1 MTKNGPHGRLL
12 HPTTGQLSNQFM
24 PKRVFTDVPKERSVV
39 KQPGSHL
46 ETPDTVLI
54 IDDSPEN
61 RLLLSSQ
68 LGMEG
73 YKILQA
79 QDGHEGL
86 AIARE
91 HDPDIILLDVMMP
104 DINGFDVCR
113 QLKAETDTHLIPVIM
128 VTALRDIKHRI
139 EGIEAGADEFL
150 SRPHNREELLV
161 RVRTLI
167 RLKRARVGLEEE
179 RNRLQLLY
187 DISQAISAELDP
199 DILMA
204 TIIDKTQ
211 KAVGAT
217 KGNIMLLNET
227 GEVDHKFLIRAGSSV
242 EISDRVTQE
251 VMTRGLGGW
260 LVRHKRGDIIED
272 IQQDERWI
280 TLPDDPLEKGSAIG
294 VPFVSPKKV
303 VGVIIL
309 NQPQVGYFNKQ
320 HLSLLETI
328 GTSVASAL
336 ENANYFTEIS
346 EERRKLGAIL
356 TQSTDAIITTDE
368 KWHISRI
375 NSAAE
380 LLFGVDAQEVT
391 NQSIRDVPE
400 LKMLLPIFHNASGR
414 VAPEEVHL
422 ENGKTLY
429 ASISPIQEVGYAAVI
444 QDVTEFKKIE
454 EMRLAEE
461 RREQLLLKETFS
473 RYMGQRLVEH
483 VMSYEPGLLSRRER
497 RRAVVMFA
505 DLRNWTSGMIMK
517 IEPNKAINQLNEFFT
532 QMMDIALEY
541 DGTVF
546 EMTGDE
552 ILVGFNAPFDQPDA
566 PFRAL
571 QTALTMQREFNM
583 LRRGWYEE
591 AGTELGLGIGV
602 DLGDVVLGNVGAE
615 SRMSF
620 RMVGEPMNTAHR
632 LVDLAEDG
640 QIIISQVVY
649 QALQDKA
656 PDFLENIP
664 FERIGPVALK
674 GISPPQTLY
683 RTTVDRSPMND

>member
-1 MTKNGPHGRLL
+1 V
-12 HPTTGQLSNQFM
+12 
-24 PKRVFTDVPKERSVV
+24 KRS
-39 KQPGSHL
+39 GSSL
-46 ETPDTVLI
+46 EAPDTVLV

-68 LGMEG
+68 LSMEG
-73 YKILQA
+73 YQILQA
-79 QDGHEGL
+79 HDGYDGL
-86 AIARE
+86 RIARE
-91 HDPDIILLDVMMP
+91 HNPEIILLDVMMP
-104 DINGFDVCR
+104 DINGFEVCK
-113 QLKAETDTHLIPVIM
+113 QLKAEPTTHLIPIIM

-187 DISQAISAELDP
+187 DISQAIGAELDP

-217 KGNIMLLNET
+217 KGNIMLLNEA
-227 GEVDHKFLIRAGSSV
+227 GEVDHKFLVRAGSAV
-242 EISDRVTQE
+242 EISDRVTNE
-251 VMTRGLGGW
+251 VMSRGLGGW
-260 LVRHKRGDIIED
+260 LVRHRHGDIIED

-280 TLPDDPLEKGSAIG
+280 TLPDDPLEQGSAIG
-294 VPFVSPKKV
+294 VPLVSPKKV

-309 NQPQVGYFNKQ
+309 NHPQVNYFNKQ

-368 KWHISRI
+368 DWIITRI
-375 NSAAE
+375 NNAAE
-380 LLFGVDAQEVT
+380 TLFALDAQEVT
-391 NQSIRDVPE
+391 NKSIRDVPE
-400 LKMLLPIFHNASGR
+400 LSLLTPIFANASSR

-422 ENGKTLY
+422 HNGKTLY

-461 RREQLLLKETFS
+461 RREQQLLKDTFS

-483 VMSYEPGLLSRRER
+483 VMSHEPGLLSRRER

-517 IEPNKAINQLNEFFT
+517 IEPDEAINQLNEFFT
-532 QMMDIALEY
+532 KMMEIALEF

-566 PFRAL
+566 PLRAL
-571 QTALTMQREFNM
+571 QTALTMQQEFNM
-583 LRRGWYEE
+583 LRRGWYEQ

-615 SRMSF
+615 SRMSY

-640 QIIISQVVY
+640 QVIISQVVY
-649 QALQDKA
+649 QALHEKA
-656 PDFLENIP
+656 PDYLQRIR
-664 FERIGPVALK
+664 FEKIGPIAQK
-674 GISPPQTLY
+674 GITPPQTLY
-683 RTTVDRSPMND
+683 RTMVERLPFVD

>member
-1 MTKNGPHGRLL
+1 M
-12 HPTTGQLSNQFM
+12 
-24 PKRVFTDVPKERSVV
+24 KR
-39 KQPGSHL
+39 PGHL
-46 ETPDTVLI
+46 YEAQDTVLI

-73 YKILQA
+73 YQILQA

-86 AIARE
+86 NIARAT
-91 HDPDIILLDVMMP
+91 DPDIILLDVMMP
-104 DINGFDVCR
+104 DISGFDVCK
-113 QLKAETDTHLIPVIM
+113 QLKTDSQTHLTPVIM

-227 GEVDHKFLIRAGSSV
+227 GQVDHKFLVRAGSPV

-260 LVRHKRGDIIED
+260 LIRHKRGDIIED
-272 IQQDERWI
+272 IQQDDRWI
-280 TLPDDPLEKGSAIG
+280 TLPDDPLEEGSAIG
-294 VPFVSPKKV
+294 VPLLSPKQV

-309 NQPQVGYFNKQ
+309 NHPQTGYFHKQ

-328 GTSVASAL
+328 GTSVAAAL

-356 TQSTDAIITTDE
+356 TQSTDAIFTTDE
-368 KWHISRI
+368 QWHISRI
-375 NSAAE
+375 NHAAE
-380 LLFGVDAQEVT
+380 RLFGVDAQEVT
-391 NQSIRDVPE
+391 HKSIRDVPE
-400 LKMLLPIFHNASGR
+400 LHLLLPIFENAASR
-414 VAPEEVHL
+414 VAPEEVQL
-422 ENGKTLY
+422 KNGKTLY
-429 ASISPIQEVGYAAVI
+429 ASISAIQEVGYAAVI

-461 RREQLLLKETFS
+461 RREQQLLKETFS

-483 VMSYEPGLLSRRER
+483 VMSHEPGLLSRRER

-517 IEPNKAINQLNEFFT
+517 IEPNEAINQLNEFFT
-532 QMMDIALEY
+532 QMMEIAVKY

-546 EMTGDE
+546 ELTGDE

-566 PFRAL
+566 PLRAM
-571 QTALTMQREFNM
+571 QTAVTMQRDFNV
-583 LRRGWYEE
+583 LRRGWYEQ

-602 DLGDVVLGNVGAE
+602 DLGEVVLGNVGAE
-615 SRMSF
+615 SRMSY

-649 QALQDKA
+649 QALQDIA
-656 PDFLENIP
+656 PQFAQQTP
-664 FERIGPVALK
+664 FERIGPIALK
-674 GISPPQTLY
+674 GISPPQILY
-683 RTTVDRSPMND
+683 RTAVARTPIRDLI

>member
-1 MTKNGPHGRLL
+1 MSENLQHSALKP
-12 HPTTGQLSNQFM
+12 PSAQ
-24 PKRVFTDVPKERSVV
+24 
-39 KQPGSHL
+39 
-46 ETPDTVLI
+46 DTVLI

-73 YKILQA
+73 YEILQA
-79 QDGHEGL
+79 RDGHEGV
-86 AIARE
+86 AMARK

-104 DINGFDVCR
+104 DINGFEVCR
-113 QLKAETDTHLIPVIM
+113 LLKTDEQTHLIPVIM

-139 EGIEAGADEFL
+139 TGIEAGADEFL

-179 RNRLQLLY
+179 RHRLQLLY

-217 KGNIMLLNET
+217 KGNIMLLNEA
-227 GEVDHKFLIRAGSSV
+227 GEVDHKFLIRAGSTV
-242 EISDRVTQE
+242 EISDRVTRE
-251 VMTRGLGGW
+251 VMERGLGGW
-260 LVRHKRGDIIED
+260 LVRHRRGDIIEN
-272 IQQDERWI
+272 IQLDERWI
-280 TLPDDPLEKGSAIG
+280 TLPDDPGEQGAAIG
-294 VPFVSPKKV
+294 VPLVSPKKV

-309 NQPQVGYFNKQ
+309 NHPQVGYFHKQ

-368 KWHISRI
+368 KWRISRI
-375 NSAAE
+375 NNAAE
-380 LLFGVDAQEVT
+380 ALFGVDARLVT
-391 NQSIRDVPE
+391 NQSIREVPE
-400 LKMLLPIFHNASGR
+400 LHMLVPIFANAASR

-461 RREQLLLKETFS
+461 RREQQLLKETFS

-517 IEPNKAINQLNEFFT
+517 IEPDEAIDQLNEFFT
-532 QMMDIALEY
+532 QMMEIAVEF

-552 ILVGFNAPFDQPDA
+552 ILVGFNAPFEQVDA
-566 PFRAL
+566 PLRAL
-571 QTALTMQREFNM
+571 QTALMMQREFNV
-583 LRRGWYEE
+583 LRQNWYQQ
-591 AGTELGLGIGV
+591 AGTELGLGIGL

-615 SRMSF
+615 SRMSY

-649 QALQDKA
+649 SALEEIA
-656 PDFLENIP
+656 PKFLRQIP
-664 FERIGPVALK
+664 FMRIGPIALK
-674 GISPPQTLY
+674 GISPPQILY
-683 RTTVDRSPMND
+683 RTQIERTPIHQFGQG

>member
-1 MTKNGPHGRLL
+1 
-12 HPTTGQLSNQFM
+12 
-24 PKRVFTDVPKERSVV
+24 
-39 KQPGSHL
+39 
-46 ETPDTVLI
+46 
-54 IDDSPEN
+54 
-61 RLLLSSQ
+61 
-68 LGMEG
+68 MEG
-73 YKILQA
+73 YQILQA
-79 QDGHEGL
+79 HDGHDGL
-86 AIARE
+86 RIARE

-104 DINGFDVCR
+104 DINGFEVCK
-113 QLKAETDTHLIPVIM
+113 QLKAAPPTHIIPVIM
-128 VTALRDIKHRI
+128 VTALRDINYRI

-211 KAVGAT
+211 KAVGAI
-217 KGNIMLLNET
+217 KGNIMLLNEA
-227 GEVDHKFLIRAGSSV
+227 GEVDHKFLVRAGSAV
-242 EISDRVTQE
+242 EISDRVTNE

-260 LVRHKRGDIIED
+260 LVRHRLGDIIEN
-272 IQQDERWI
+272 IQQDSRWI
-280 TLPDDPLEKGSAIG
+280 TLPDDPLEQGSAIG
-294 VPFVSPKKV
+294 VPLVSPNKV

-309 NQPQVGYFNKQ
+309 NHPQVGYFNKQ

-368 KWHISRI
+368 DWLITRI
-375 NSAAE
+375 NNAAE
-380 LLFGVDAQEVT
+380 ALFGLDAQEVT
-391 NQSIRDVPE
+391 NKSIRDVPE
-400 LKMLLPIFHNASGR
+400 LRLLLPIFKTASGR

-461 RREQLLLKETFS
+461 RREQQLLKETFS

-517 IEPNKAINQLNEFFT
+517 IEPDEAINQLNQFFT
-532 QMMDIALEY
+532 KMMEIALEF

-566 PFRAL
+566 PLRAL
-571 QTALTMQREFNM
+571 QTALTMQQEFNV
-583 LRRGWYEE
+583 LRRDWYEQ

-615 SRMSF
+615 SRMSY

-649 QALQDKA
+649 QALHEKV
-656 PDFLENIP
+656 PDFLRTIR
-664 FERIGPVALK
+664 FEKIGPIALK
-674 GISPPQTLY
+674 GITPPQTLY
-683 RTTVDRSPMND
+683 RTTVGRTPITD

>member
-1 MTKNGPHGRLL
+1 
-12 HPTTGQLSNQFM
+12 
-24 PKRVFTDVPKERSVV
+24 
-39 KQPGSHL
+39 
-46 ETPDTVLI
+46 
-54 IDDSPEN
+54 
-61 RLLLSSQ
+61 
-68 LGMEG
+68 MEG
-73 YKILQA
+73 YQILQA
-79 QDGHEGL
+79 RDGHEGL
-86 AIARE
+86 RMAQE
-91 HDPDIILLDVMMP
+91 HNPDIILLDVMMP
-104 DINGFDVCR
+104 DINGFEVCAR
-113 QLKAETDTHLIPVIM
+113 LKAGSQTHLIPVIM

-187 DISQAISAELDP
+187 DISQAISAELDL
-199 DILMA
+199 DVLMA

-211 KAVGAT
+211 KAVGAS
-217 KGNIMLLNET
+217 KGNIMLLNEA
-227 GEVDHKFLIRAGSSV
+227 GEVDHKFLVRVGSAV
-242 EISDRVTQE
+242 EISDRVTQA
-251 VMTRGLGGW
+251 VMSQGLGGW
-260 LVRHKRGDIIED
+260 LVQHRRGDIIED

-280 TLPDDPLEKGSAIG
+280 TLPDHPSEQGSAIG
-294 VPFVSPKKV
+294 VPLVSAHRV

-309 NQPQVGYFNKQ
+309 YHPKVGYFDRQ
-320 HLSLLETI
+320 HLALLETI
-328 GTSVASAL
+328 GTSVTSAL

-356 TQSTDAIITTDE
+356 TQSTDAIITTDAE
-368 KWHISRI
+368 WRVSRL
-375 NSAAE
+375 NRAAE
-380 LLFGVDAQEVT
+380 KLFDVDATRIT
-391 NQSIRDVPE
+391 NRSIRDIPE
-400 LKMLLPIFHNASGR
+400 LQVLAPIFENAASR
-414 VAPEEVHL
+414 VALKEVNL
-422 ENGKTLY
+422 NSGKTLY

-454 EMRLAEE
+454 EMRLAVE
-461 RREQLLLKETFS
+461 RREQQRLKETFS
-473 RYMGQRLVEH
+473 RYMGQRLVDH
-483 VMSYEPGLLSRRER
+483 VMSHEPGLLSRRER

-505 DLRNWTSGMIMK
+505 DLRNWTRGMIMK
-517 IEPNKAINQLNEFFT
+517 IEPNEAINQLNEFFT
-532 QMMDIALEY
+532 QMMEIALEF

-566 PFRAL
+566 PYRAVL
-571 QTALTMQREFNM
+571 TALTMQREFNE
-583 LRRGWYEE
+583 LRRGWYKQ

-602 DLGDVVLGNVGAE
+602 DLGDVVMGNVGAE

-649 QALQDKA
+649 QALQEQA
-656 PDFLENIP
+656 PELLERTK
-664 FERIGPVALK
+664 FEMIGPVDLK
-674 GISPPQTLY
+674 GITPPQMLY
-683 RTTVDRSPMND
+683 RTEVRRTPIEGEL

>member
-1 MTKNGPHGRLL
+1 M
-12 HPTTGQLSNQFM
+12 
-24 PKRVFTDVPKERSVV
+24 KR
-39 KQPGSHL
+39 PGSPL
-46 ETPDTVLI
+46 ETPDTVLV

-68 LGMEG
+68 LSMEG
-73 YKILQA
+73 YQILQA
-79 QDGHEGL
+79 HDGHDGL
-86 AIARE
+86 RIAHE

-104 DINGFDVCR
+104 DINGFEVCKR
-113 QLKAETDTHLIPVIM
+113 LKASPHTHLIPVIM

-217 KGNIMLLNET
+217 KGNIMLLNEA
-227 GEVDHKFLIRAGSSV
+227 GEVDHKFLIRAGSEV
-242 EISDRVTQE
+242 EISDRVTNE

-260 LVRHKRGDIIED
+260 LVRHRLGDIIED
-272 IQQDERWI
+272 IQQDDRWI
-280 TLPDDPLEKGSAIG
+280 TLPDDPEEQGAAIG
-294 VPFVSPKKV
+294 VPLVSPKKV

-309 NQPQVGYFNKQ
+309 NHPQVSYFNKQ

-368 KWHISRI
+368 EWKITRI
-375 NSAAE
+375 NNAAE
-380 LLFGVDAQEVT
+380 LLFGLDALEVS
-391 NQSIRDVPE
+391 NQSIREVPE
-400 LKMLLPIFHNASGR
+400 LRMLLPIFENASGR

-461 RREQLLLKETFS
+461 RREQQLLKETFS

-517 IEPNKAINQLNEFFT
+517 IEPDEAINQLNEFFT
-532 QMMDIALEY
+532 QMMEIALEF

-566 PFRAL
+566 PLRAL
-571 QTALTMQREFNM
+571 QTALTMQREFNV
-583 LRRGWYEE
+583 LRRGWYEQ

-615 SRMSF
+615 SRMSY

-649 QALQDKA
+649 QALLEKA
-656 PDFLENIP
+656 PDYVQQSR
-664 FERIGPVALK
+664 FEKIGPIALK
-674 GISPPQTLY
+674 GITPPQTLY
-683 RTTVDRSPMND
+683 RTTIERTPISD

>member
-1 MTKNGPHGRLL
+1 
-12 HPTTGQLSNQFM
+12 
-24 PKRVFTDVPKERSVV
+24 
-39 KQPGSHL
+39 
-46 ETPDTVLI
+46 
-54 IDDSPEN
+54 
-61 RLLLSSQ
+61 
-68 LGMEG
+68 MEG
-73 YKILQA
+73 YQILQA

-86 AIARE
+86 RIAHE
-91 HDPDIILLDVMMP
+91 QDPDIILLDVMMP
-104 DINGFDVCR
+104 DINGFDVCK
-113 QLKAETDTHLIPVIM
+113 QLKADKHTHLTPVIM

-167 RLKRARVGLEEE
+167 QLKRARVGLEEE

-199 DILMA
+199 HILMA

-217 KGNIMLLNET
+217 KGNIMLINEA
-227 GEVDHKFLIRAGSSV
+227 GEVDHKFLIRAGSAV
-242 EISDRVTQE
+242 EISDRVTKE

-260 LVRHKRGDIIED
+260 LVRYKRGDIIEN

-280 TLPDDPLEKGSAIG
+280 TLPDDPLEQGSAIG
-294 VPFVSPKKV
+294 VPLVSPTQI

-309 NQPQVGYFNKQ
+309 NHPQTGYFQKQ

-368 KWHISRI
+368 EWRISRI
-375 NSAAE
+375 NKAAE
-380 LLFGVDAQEVT
+380 LLFGVDATEVT
-391 NQSIRDVPE
+391 NQSIRDVSE
-400 LKMLLPIFHNASGR
+400 LHLLLPMFANAAGR
-414 VAPEEVHL
+414 IAPEEVNL

-461 RREQLLLKETFS
+461 RREQQLLKETFS

-505 DLRNWTSGMIMK
+505 DLRNWTSGIIMK
-517 IEPNKAINQLNEFFT
+517 IEPDEAINQLNEFFT
-532 QMMDIALEY
+532 QMMEIAVEF

-571 QTALTMQREFNM
+571 QTALMMQREFNF
-583 LRRGWYEE
+583 LRRGWYKQ
-591 AGTELGLGIGV
+591 AGTGVGVGVGVGFGVGVGVGHWRGFGGCGSGERGRRFTHELPDGGRADEHSSSSGRPGRGWANYYFAGGV
-602 DLGDVVLGNVGAE
+602 SIFGGKGTGFL
-615 SRMSF
+615 
-620 RMVGEPMNTAHR
+620 TADS
-632 LVDLAEDG
+632 V
-640 QIIISQVVY
+640 
-649 QALQDKA
+649 
-656 PDFLENIP
+656 
-664 FERIGPVALK
+664 
-674 GISPPQTLY
+674 
-683 RTTVDRSPMND
+683 

>member
-1 MTKNGPHGRLL
+1 M
-12 HPTTGQLSNQFM
+12 
-24 PKRVFTDVPKERSVV
+24 KRS
-39 KQPGSHL
+39 GSSL
-46 ETPDTVLI
+46 EAPDTVLV

-68 LGMEG
+68 LSMEG
-73 YKILQA
+73 YQILQA
-79 QDGHEGL
+79 HDGYDGL
-86 AIARE
+86 RIARE
-91 HDPDIILLDVMMP
+91 HNPEIILLDVMMP
-104 DINGFDVCR
+104 DINGFEVCK
-113 QLKAETDTHLIPVIM
+113 QLKAEPTTHLIPIIM

-187 DISQAISAELDP
+187 DISQAIGAELDP

-217 KGNIMLLNET
+217 KGNIMLLNEA
-227 GEVDHKFLIRAGSSV
+227 GEVDHKFLVRAGSAV
-242 EISDRVTQE
+242 EISDRVTNE
-251 VMTRGLGGW
+251 VMSRGLGGW
-260 LVRHKRGDIIED
+260 LVRHRHGDIIED

-280 TLPDDPLEKGSAIG
+280 TLPDDPLEQGSAIG
-294 VPFVSPKKV
+294 VPLVSPKKV

-309 NQPQVGYFNKQ
+309 NHPQVNYFNKQ

-368 KWHISRI
+368 DWIITRI
-375 NSAAE
+375 NNAAE
-380 LLFGVDAQEVT
+380 TLFALDAQEVT
-391 NQSIRDVPE
+391 NKSIRDVPE
-400 LKMLLPIFHNASGR
+400 LSLLTPIFANASSR

-422 ENGKTLY
+422 HNGKTLY

-461 RREQLLLKETFS
+461 RREQQLLKDTFS

-483 VMSYEPGLLSRRER
+483 VMSHEPGLLSRRER

-517 IEPNKAINQLNEFFT
+517 IEPDEAINQLNEFFT
-532 QMMDIALEY
+532 KMMEIALEF

-566 PFRAL
+566 PLRAL
-571 QTALTMQREFNM
+571 QTALTMQQEFNM
-583 LRRGWYEE
+583 LRRGWYEQ

-615 SRMSF
+615 SRMSY

-640 QIIISQVVY
+640 QVIISQVVY
-649 QALQDKA
+649 QALHEKA
-656 PDFLENIP
+656 PDYLQRIR
-664 FERIGPVALK
+664 FEKIGPIALK
-674 GISPPQTLY
+674 GITPPQTLY
-683 RTTVDRSPMND
+683 RTMVERLPFVD

>member
-1 MTKNGPHGRLL
+1 M
-12 HPTTGQLSNQFM
+12 
-24 PKRVFTDVPKERSVV
+24 KRS
-39 KQPGSHL
+39 GSSL
-46 ETPDTVLI
+46 EAPDTVLV

-68 LGMEG
+68 LSMEG
-73 YKILQA
+73 YQILQA
-79 QDGHEGL
+79 HDGYDGL
-86 AIARE
+86 RIARE
-91 HDPDIILLDVMMP
+91 HNPEIILLDVMMP
-104 DINGFDVCR
+104 DINGFEVCK
-113 QLKAETDTHLIPVIM
+113 QLKAEPTTHLIPIIM

-187 DISQAISAELDP
+187 DISQAIGAELDP

-217 KGNIMLLNET
+217 KGNIMLLNEA
-227 GEVDHKFLIRAGSSV
+227 GEVDHKFLVRAGSAV
-242 EISDRVTQE
+242 EISDRVTNE
-251 VMTRGLGGW
+251 VMSRGLGGW
-260 LVRHKRGDIIED
+260 LVRHRHGDIIED

-280 TLPDDPLEKGSAIG
+280 TLPDDPLEQGSAIG
-294 VPFVSPKKV
+294 VPLVSPKKV

-309 NQPQVGYFNKQ
+309 NHPQVNYFNKQ

-368 KWHISRI
+368 DWIITRI
-375 NSAAE
+375 NNAAE
-380 LLFGVDAQEVT
+380 TLFALDAQEVT
-391 NQSIRDVPE
+391 NKSIRDVPE
-400 LKMLLPIFHNASGR
+400 LSLLTPIFANASSR

-422 ENGKTLY
+422 HNGKTLY

-461 RREQLLLKETFS
+461 RREQQLLKDTFS

-483 VMSYEPGLLSRRER
+483 VMSHEPGLLSRRER

-517 IEPNKAINQLNEFFT
+517 IEPDEAINQLNEFFT
-532 QMMDIALEY
+532 KMMEIALEF

-566 PFRAL
+566 PLRAL
-571 QTALTMQREFNM
+571 QTALTMQQEFNM
-583 LRRGWYEE
+583 LRRGWYEQ

-615 SRMSF
+615 SRMSY

-640 QIIISQVVY
+640 QVIISQVVY
-649 QALQDKA
+649 QALHEKA
-656 PDFLENIP
+656 PDYLQRIR
-664 FERIGPVALK
+664 FEKIGPIAQK
-674 GISPPQTLY
+674 GITPPQTLY
-683 RTTVDRSPMND
+683 RTMVERLPFVD

>member
-1 MTKNGPHGRLL
+1 MIEF
-12 HPTTGQLSNQFM
+12 TTLPASQNQEAI
-24 PKRVFTDVPKERSVV
+24 DV
-39 KQPGSHL
+39 
-46 ETPDTVLI
+46 VLI

-79 QDGHEGL
+79 SDGYEG
-86 AIARE
+86 IAMAQR

-104 DINGFDVCR
+104 DINGFEVCR
-113 QLKAETDTHLIPVIM
+113 QIKTERQTHLIPVIM

-161 RVRTLI
+161 RVRNLI
-167 RLKRARVGLEEE
+167 RLKRVRVGLEEE

-199 DILMA
+199 DILMT

-217 KGNIMLLNET
+217 KGNIMLINEK
-227 GEVDHKFLIRAGSSV
+227 GEVDHKFLIRAGSAV
-242 EISDRVTQE
+242 EISDRVTRE
-251 VMTRGLGGW
+251 VMERGLGGW
-260 LVRHKRGDIIED
+260 LVQYKRGDIIED
-272 IQQDERWI
+272 IQCDDRWI
-280 TLPDDPLEKGSAIG
+280 SLPDDPLEQGSAIG
-294 VPFVSPKKV
+294 VPLVSPKKV

-309 NQPQVGYFNKQ
+309 NHPQTGYFNKH

-336 ENANYFTEIS
+336 ENANYFNEIS

-368 KWHISRI
+368 AWRISRI
-375 NSAAE
+375 NKAAE
-380 LLFGVDAQEVT
+380 KLFGVSANSVT
-391 NQSIRDVPE
+391 NRSIRDVAE
-400 LKMLLPIFHNASGR
+400 LQMLVPIFANAAGR
-414 VAPEEVHL
+414 IAPEEVHL

-429 ASISPIQEVGYAAVI
+429 ANISPIQEVGYAAVI

-454 EMRLAEE
+454 KLRLAEE
-461 RREQLLLKETFS
+461 RREQQLLKETFS
-473 RYMGQRLVEH
+473 RYMGKRLVDH

-517 IEPNKAINQLNEFFT
+517 IEPNEAIDQLNEFFT
-532 QMMDIALEY
+532 QMMEIAVEY

-552 ILVGFNAPFDQPDA
+552 ILVGFNAPFDQRDA
-566 PFRAL
+566 PLRAL
-571 QTALTMQREFNM
+571 QTALMMQREFNA
-583 LRRGWYEE
+583 LRRNWYEQ
-591 AGTELGLGIGV
+591 AGTELGLGIGL

-615 SRMSF
+615 SRMSY

-649 QALQDKA
+649 AALQQIA
-656 PDFLENIP
+656 PDFLKEFP
-664 FERIGPVALK
+664 FERIGPIALK
-674 GISPPQTLY
+674 GISPPQILY
-683 RTTVDRSPMND
+683 RTQIERTPIG